1 MKRWINKIRKGSGS
15 NLVIVVVPPL
25 VGGYSPLRSS
35 KIFLCV
41 SLEAEPGQ
49 YPKAAAPF
57 PGCSS
62 LVSASPPFPD

>member
-41 SLEAEPGQ
+41 SLEAEPGPF
-49 YPKAAAPF
+49 PKAA
-57 PGCSS
+57 
-62 LVSASPPFPD
+62 L